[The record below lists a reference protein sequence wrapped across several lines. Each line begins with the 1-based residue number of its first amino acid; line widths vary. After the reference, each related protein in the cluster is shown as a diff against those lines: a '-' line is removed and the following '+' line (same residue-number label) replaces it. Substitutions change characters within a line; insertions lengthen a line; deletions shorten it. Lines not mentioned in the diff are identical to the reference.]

1 MRFFG
6 GPLRATLA
14 AAALLAAGCPRSQPP
29 ADARTLR
36 VVEDGAPASLDP
48 RRSTDAWAVRVFDG
62 VLRHVTGVGPDG
74 RPAPDLATHWRWIDA
89 TTLRLELD
97 SAAAFHDGTPITAAV
112 VAGGLRALADERF
125 GGVHAGALATIR
137 DLKALSP
144 TRLDLM
150 LDKPDPGLPGR
161 LHLPILHPADAT
173 AARIDTPRGSG
184 AFRLGARPDPDTL
197 RLEAAYP
204 VSVDAPRVVLVRTM
218 PDAPA
223 RGMALEAGE
232 ADLALNAVALEDLA
246 ALAELPHLTVDRFP
260 GWNVSYVAMRTDR
273 PPFDDL
279 RVRQA
284 VALLLPRA
292 AALRHLVHG
301 AGRLHDSLLPPAL
314 WAAHDMPPI
323 EPNRTR
329 AVGLLDAA
337 GLADPDGPGPRPRL
351 AVTWTTSTNPERLRL
366 VQAMAV
372 ALAEAGIAVEVRT
385 LEFGTLM
392 QRLADG
398 DVQMWSLTWVGVRDP
413 DLLRHA
419 LHSRALAPGGAN
431 RGRHADPVL
440 DALLEGAGR
449 AASDL
454 QAWQAVQERVAQT
467 LPVIPLWVHDAV
479 VVRNR
484 RVQGYAPRPD
494 GGYGAFAEIRLAP

>member
-1 MRFFG
+1 LNAVG
-6 GPLRATLA
+6 ALRDIVLV
-14 AAALLAAGCPRSQPP
+14 AAALVAVGCPRSQP
-29 ADARTLR
+29 ATDARTLR
-36 VVEDGAPASLDP
+36 VVEDGAPSSLDP

-74 RPAPDLATHWRWIDA
+74 RPTPDLAAAWHWPDA

-97 SAAAFHDGTPITAAV
+97 PTAQFHDGTPITATV
-112 VAGGLRALADERF
+112 VAAGLRALADERF
-125 GGVHAGALATIR
+125 GGVHAGALATVR
-137 DLKALSP
+137 GLRVQTP
-144 TRLDLM
+144 VQLDLV
-150 LDKPDPGLPGR
+150 LSQPDPGLPGR

-173 AARIDTPRGSG
+173 APRIDAPRGSG
-184 AFRLGARPDPDTL
+184 PFRLGTRPDPDTL
-197 RLEAAYP
+197 RLEAAQP
-204 VSVDAPRVVLVRTM
+204 VSADAPLVVLVRAM

-246 ALAELPHLTVDRFP
+246 TLVELPHLAVDRFP

-284 VALLLPRA
+284 VADLLPRA

-314 WAAHDMPPI
+314 WAARVAPPR
-323 EPNRTR
+323 EPDPAR
-329 AVGLLDAA
+329 AAQLLDAA
-337 GLADPDGPGPRPRL
+337 GWTDPDGPGPRPRL

-366 VQAMAV
+366 VQAMAA
-372 ALAEAGIAVEVRT
+372 ALGEAGIAVTVRT

-398 DVQMWSLTWVGVRDP
+398 DVQLWSLTWVGVRDP

-419 LHSRALAPGGAN
+419 LHSGALPPGGAN
-431 RGRHADPVL
+431 RGRHADPLL

-449 AASDL
+449 AAADPL
-454 QAWQAVQERVAQT
+454 AWQAVQARIAAT
-467 LPVIPLWVHDAV
+467 LPVIPLWAHDAV

-484 RVQGYAPRPD
+484 RVQGYTPRPD
-494 GGYGAFAEIRLAP
+494 GGYGALAAVRLTP